1 MKQPKVL
8 DKIRSIYRLTARK
21 HKMDAERT
29 VTKQKMNASINGS
42 FFVQATPRKSRPMPK
57 YVHVCVY
64 TVLCVSHIH
73 MVCVFA
79 VVIDIL
85 LLFFRFAPDWVLR
98 KDKLKDIVDPLR
110 AIQMVAHTLSI
121 VL

>member
-1 MKQPKVL
+1 MKLPKVL
-8 DKIRSIYRLTARK
+8 DRLRSIYRLTARK

-42 FFVQATPRKSRPMPK
+42 FFFQATPRKSRPLPK
-57 YVHVCVY
+57 
-64 TVLCVSHIH
+64 
-73 MVCVFA
+73 
-79 VVIDIL
+79 
-85 LLFFRFAPDWVLR
+85 FAPDWVLR

-110 AIQMVAHTLSI
+110 AIQMVANTLSI